1 LANENRRS
9 AGPPTG
15 EIGPRSHPIRGPV
28 RKSAS
33 ISRVAQSRRQLD
45 PHKGAVVAMDFSRLS
60 GLSKER
66 TWARLASR
74 PRALRGESEAG
85 EAEDGPRDGQSAVA
99 APFLFH

>member
-1 LANENRRS
+1 
-9 AGPPTG
+9 
-15 EIGPRSHPIRGPV
+15 
-28 RKSAS
+28 
-33 ISRVAQSRRQLD
+33 
-45 PHKGAVVAMDFSRLS
+45 MDFSRLS